1 MSDEPTRIQITDYD
15 SFLSE
20 PTLLDNFYGKVQK
33 VPIIR
38 IYGTLEIKN
47 NSNDGQAVDYFNV
60 LVHVH
65 NCFPYFYVGVDS
77 KFNDILNEDS
87 AAKILHYLEEQLSN
101 SFKRNKGT
109 EDLEYEENDDVNI
122 YDDYVNNVDDS
133 GQKRNYVASVSF
145 CRGVPIYGFA
155 TQETAFIKISLLSP
169 MFKSRLVN
177 LINEKKLNP
186 IDPLRSRVTRSS
198 VLLYEAHIPFLL
210 QFLADFNLYSCNWL
224 AVDKLFFR
232 HPIFAN
238 PSTDFLS
245 SIRSVVTKFLKK
257 NEVLNPSLFPRIG
270 RSLIEVDVLP
280 EYISNRRSIKQT
292 SFDDSSSFTFK
303 DSRLEIA
310 KRVPSL
316 NDVYEDLKYQCQV
329 RNYPFKEL
337 SLSQKSLGAGGT
349 IWSNSYLLNDLL
361 SYMIFLTK
369 KSSARSY
376 DEYMMALPP
385 KDISFLAT
393 SFDLMDRSISKNV
406 LRYSGYRSLTI
417 KWTDLSE
424 LIGNQSCSI
433 ESQLSDRYTQVTPES
448 NMKQNAGI
456 LERNDVVLENSDP
469 ENDNNVL
476 PEYNLDVANEDSF
489 VNENINRNLDHELM
503 TQFSQCAHNSQ
514 YSTSLL
520 HSSLIIPGK
529 GNESDIHS
537 NYQGTQA
544 PAQVYEILKSDVLNK
559 SSIMRSLESLGIP
572 SINYTDPA
580 YEESDSS
587 TQEVEV
593 APVNFSREA
602 STFESSNSR
611 VKMSSLVKRDLC
623 NQSSWK
629 SEDKTI
635 WQYTVPGPSK
645 ELILS
650 FLDSEKKY
658 QKSDFFKN
666 RSSMLNSYHDA
677 NKASPS
683 LSNLYLEV
691 HSNTFN
697 DLLPNPLKDPISM
710 LVYKFDNPSR
720 VNCELE
726 ECTGLLIYDPENF
739 SDLKYKLKGLT
750 ISSSCHLDVFDDELS
765 MFDSFISIVV
775 KLDPDLLTGYEV
787 HSSSW
792 GYLIE
797 RYNSLVDGNI
807 LALLGRCITSSE
819 GIQMNRWGYT
829 HSTSYKFNGRHMINL
844 WRVLKSDVSLTSY
857 ALENLSQ
864 KILHQTFPRYSNKQ
878 LSLWLRSSRADNLSF
893 VSDYYFKRIDV
904 GFSLL
909 KSRKIISKTSEQAR
923 LTGID
928 FHSVMNR
935 GSQFKVEAILLRI
948 SKPMNVLLNSISKT
962 QLNQMKALECIPLV
976 MEPESMFYKS
986 PLIVLDF
993 QCLYP
998 SVMIAYNYCYSTI
1011 LGKLHGFNP
1020 KKNVLGYLKNLEI
1033 PEGLVDVL
1041 NKQDALTIS
1050 PNGCVFVKSFI
1061 RKSILAKMLE
1071 DLITIRS
1078 TIKYTAGLFE
1088 NEHSIYE
1095 ALDSR
1100 QLALKM
1106 ISNVTYGYTSAS
1118 FSGRMPNSDLADSIV
1133 ASGRELL
1140 TKSIRLIEDANL
1152 GAKVVYGDTDSLFVY
1167 LPGKS
1172 KVEAFSIGQ
1181 ELSSLI
1187 SNSFP
1192 DPIKL
1197 KFEKV
1202 YHPSVLLAKKRYV
1215 GLSYEPSNQDK
1226 PKFDAK
1232 GIETVR
1238 RDGIPAQQ
1246 QIVKESLNILFSTKN
1261 LTRVKQYVSSQFLK
1275 LMSNEVEIKDFCF
1288 AKEVRYGTYKNESSM
1303 PPGALV
1309 AHKKVPIDP
1318 RSVPQYRERVP
1329 YLVYMDSST
1338 PRLRDRCVSPEDFVK
1353 SFNTRSPLKLD
1364 YEYYITKV
1372 LIPPLE
1378 RIFGLM
1384 GVDVKK
1390 WYRELPKSN
1399 KWDLM
1404 DEVNVFYISN
1414 LVSSK
1419 TCVSCGAKV
1428 ELNSE
1433 RAVCKSC
1440 LSSNEFILSIPES
1453 RRNFDRKFFQLYKTC
1468 NSCISTNFNSSCS
1481 GMLKLYSGECFNR
1494 DCAVYYQKHV
1504 FKMRSKDGEHK
1515 QKLMLSD
1522 LNF

>member
-20 PTLLDNFYGKVQK
+20 PTLLDNLYDKVQR

-38 IYGTLEIKN
+38 IYGTLEIKSD
-47 NSNDGQAVDYFNV
+47 SNDGSSVDYFNV
-60 LVHVH
+60 LAHVH

-77 KFNDILNEDS
+77 KFDDVLNEVS
-87 AAKILHYLEEQLSN
+87 ANKILHYLEEQLSN
-101 SFKRNKGT
+101 SFKRNKGAT
-109 EDLEYEENDDVNI
+109 ENLDYEENDVVNI
-122 YDDYVNNVDDS
+122 HDDYFDSVGVS
-133 GQKRNYVASVSF
+133 GQKRKYVASVSF
-145 CRGVPIYGFA
+145 CRAVPIYGFA

-169 MFKSRLVN
+169 MFKSRLVS
-177 LINEKKLNP
+177 LINERKLNP
-186 IDPLRSRVTRSS
+186 VDPLRSRATRLS

-224 AVDKLFFR
+224 LVDKLFFR
-232 HPIFAN
+232 SPIFTS
-238 PSTDFLS
+238 PKTDFLK
-245 SIRSVVTKFLKK
+245 SIRSVLIKCLKE
-257 NEVLNPSLFPRIG
+257 NEILNPSLFPRIG
-270 RSLIEVDVLP
+270 KSLVEVDILP
-280 EYISNRRSIKQT
+280 EYVSNRRSIKQT
-292 SFDDSSSFTFK
+292 SFDDSSLFSSK

-310 KRVPSL
+310 KRVTSL
-316 NDVYEDLKYQCQV
+316 NEVYEDLKYQCEV
-329 RNYPFKEL
+329 RDYPFREVL
-337 SLSQKSLGAGGT
+337 LSQTSLGNGET
-349 IWSNSYLLNDLL
+349 TWTNSSSLNDLL

-369 KSSARSY
+369 RSSAKSF
-376 DEYMMALPP
+376 DEYMSTLPSR
-385 KDISFLAT
+385 DIDFLPS
-393 SFDLMDRSISKNV
+393 SFDLMDQSV
-406 LRYSGYRSLTI
+406 LMNNFLRHADYRRLTI
-417 KWTDLSE
+417 KWTNFSE
-424 LIGNQSCSI
+424 LVENKSCLV
-433 ESQLSDRYTQVTPES
+433 ESQLSDRYSQVTPES
-448 NMKQNAGI
+448 NKEQNNAI
-456 LERNDVVLENSDP
+456 FEQDDVVSERSDLEND
-469 ENDNNVL
+469 NVL
-476 PEYNLDVANEDSF
+476 PEYNLEVKSKSLFTNEKT
-489 VNENINRNLDHELM
+489 NRNFDHELM
-503 TQFSQCAHNSQ
+503 SQFSQLAYNPES
-514 YSTSLL
+514 STSLL
-520 HSSLIIPGK
+520 YSSLILPRES
-529 GNESDIHS
+529 NEIGVHS
-537 NYQGTQA
+537 NDWGNHA
-544 PAQVYEILKSDVLNK
+544 PAQIYEILKSDVLNK
-559 SSIMRSLESLGIP
+559 NSIMHSFESVGIP
-572 SINYTDPA
+572 LIDYKDPA
-580 YEESDSS
+580 YEDNDSNV
-587 TQEVEV
+587 QDVEV
-593 APVNFSREA
+593 GYVNFLQKG
-602 STFESSNSR
+602 TVESKS
-611 VKMSSLVKRDLC
+611 KMSSLIRHDLS
-623 NQSSWK
+623 NQS
-629 SEDKTI
+629 DLRLADYTL
-635 WQYTVPGPSK
+635 WQYTVPGPLK
-645 ELILS
+645 ESIVS
-650 FLDSEKKY
+650 FLSDEKKY
-658 QKSDFFKN
+658 QKCKLFKN
-666 RSSMLNSYHDA
+666 PSSTMNSYHDP
-677 NKASPS
+677 NKASPI

-697 DLLPNPLKDPISM
+697 DLLPNPLNDPINM
-710 LVYKFDNPSR
+710 LVYKFHNPSR
-720 VNCELE
+720 VNREPE
-726 ECTGLLIYDPENF
+726 ECSGLLIYDPGN
-739 SDLKYKLKGLT
+739 LLGLRYKLKCVSLSPT
-750 ISSSCHLDVFDDELS
+750 CHFDIFDDELS

-829 HSTSYKFNGRHMINL
+829 HSTSYKLNGRHMINL
-844 WRVLKSDVSLTSY
+844 WRVLKSDISSISY
-857 ALENLSQ
+857 TLEHLSQ
-864 KILHQTFPRYSNKQ
+864 KILHRTLPRYLNKQ
-878 LSLWLRSSRADNLSF
+878 LSLWLKSSLEANLLF

-904 GFSLL
+904 GFELL
-909 KSRKIISKTSEQAR
+909 KSRKIISKTLEQAR

-986 PLIVLDF
+986 PLLVLDF
-993 QCLYP
+993 QSLYP

-1033 PEGLVDVL
+1033 PDGLVDVL
-1041 NKQDALTIS
+1041 NRQDALTIS

-1061 RKSILAKMLE
+1061 RKSILGKMLE
-1071 DLITIRS
+1071 DLISIRS
-1078 TIKYTAGLFE
+1078 TIKSTAGMFE
-1088 NEHSIYE
+1088 NEQSIYE

-1118 FSGRMPNSDLADSIV
+1118 FSGRMPNADLADSIV
-1133 ASGRELL
+1133 ATGRELL
-1140 TKSIRLIEDANL
+1140 TKSIRIIENANV

-1172 KVEAFSIGQ
+1172 KDEAFSIGQ
-1181 ELSSLI
+1181 ELSLLV

-1261 LTRVKQYVSSQFLK
+1261 LTRVKRYVTSQFLK

-1288 AKEVRYGTYKNESSM
+1288 AKEVRYGTYKNETSM

-1329 YLVYMDSST
+1329 YLVYMDSSS
-1338 PRLRDRCVSPEDFVK
+1338 PRLRDRCISPEDFVR
-1353 SFNTRSPLKLD
+1353 SFNTRAPLKLD

-1390 WYRELPKSN
+1390 WYRELPKKN
-1399 KWDLM
+1399 KWDIM
-1404 DEVNVFYISN
+1404 DEGNVFYVSN

-1419 TCVSCGAKV
+1419 TCMSCGAKMH
-1428 ELNSE
+1428 
-1433 RAVCKSC
+1433 
-1440 LSSNEFILSIPES
+1440 LSSEGTVCNTCLLLNEFVLSIPELK
-1453 RRNFDRKFFQLYKTC
+1453 RDFDRRFFELSTTC
-1468 NSCISTNFNSSCS
+1468 NNCVSTNLNSLGS
-1481 GMLKLYSGECFNR
+1481 GLLKLYSGECVNR

-1504 FKMRSKDGEHK
+1504 FKMRSKDAEHR

>member
-20 PTLLDNFYGKVQK
+20 PTLLDNLYDKVQK

-38 IYGTLEIKN
+38 IYGTLEIK
-47 NSNDGQAVDYFNV
+47 SDSKEGQAVDYFNV

-65 NCFPYFYVGVDS
+65 NCFPYFYVGIDS
-77 KFNDILNEDS
+77 KFADVLNEDS
-87 AAKILHYLEEQLSN
+87 ADKILHYLEEQLSN
-101 SFKRNKGT
+101 SFKRNKGA

-122 YDDYVNNVDDS
+122 YDDYVNNVDAS
-133 GQKRNYVASVSF
+133 GQKKNYVASVSF

-186 IDPLRSRVTRSS
+186 IDPLRSKATRLSI
-198 VLLYEAHIPFLL
+198 LLYEAHIPFLL

-224 AVDKLFFR
+224 LVDKLFFR
-232 HPIFAN
+232 SPIFAN
-238 PSTDFLS
+238 PSADFLK
-245 SIRSVVTKFLKK
+245 SIRSVFTKCLKD
-257 NEVLNPSLFPRIG
+257 NEVLNTSLFPRIG
-270 RSLIEVDVLP
+270 RSLVEVDVLP
-280 EYISNRRSIKQT
+280 DYISNRRSIKQT
-292 SFDDSSSFTFK
+292 SFDDSSLLSLK

-310 KRVPSL
+310 RRVSSL
-316 NDVYEDLKYQCQV
+316 NDVYEDLKYQCEV

-337 SLSQKSLGAGGT
+337 LLSQKHLGNGET
-349 IWSNSYLLNDLL
+349 TWTNSSLLNDLL

-369 KSSARSY
+369 KSSAKSF
-376 DEYMMALPP
+376 DEYMSTLPSR
-385 KDISFLAT
+385 DISFLPS
-393 SFDLMDRSISKNV
+393 SFDLMSQGILSNFLQYPD
-406 LRYSGYRSLTI
+406 YRRLTI
-417 KWTDLSE
+417 KWTELGE
-424 LIGNQSCSI
+424 LIGNQSCLV
-433 ESQLSDRYTQVTPES
+433 ESQLSDKYTQVTPES
-448 NMKQNAGI
+448 NMGQNTGI
-456 LERNDVVLENSDP
+456 LEKNDVVLESSDF
-469 ENDNNVL
+469 ENDSDVL
-476 PEYNLDVANEDSF
+476 PGYNLDVDNENSF
-489 VNENINRNLDHELM
+489 VNENINRDLDHELM
-503 TQFSQCAHNSQ
+503 TQFSQFAHNTES
-514 YSTSLL
+514 STSLL
-520 HSSLIIPGK
+520 HSSLILPGK
-529 GNESDIHS
+529 SNESDIHS
-537 NYQGTQA
+537 NYLGTHA
-544 PAQVYEILKSDVLNK
+544 PARIYEILKSDVLNK
-559 SSIMRSLESLGIP
+559 SSIMHSLENFGIP
-572 SINYTDPA
+572 LIDYKDPA
-580 YEESDSS
+580 YEENDSNI
-587 TQEVEV
+587 QEVEV
-593 APVNFSREA
+593 GYVNFLQEA
-602 STFESSNSR
+602 SVESK
-611 VKMSSLVKRDLC
+611 VKMSGLIKRDLSE
-623 NQSSWK
+623 QSSL
-629 SEDKTI
+629 ELGGKTL
-635 WQYTVPGPSK
+635 WQYTVPGPPK
-645 ELILS
+645 ELIIS
-650 FLDSEKKY
+650 FLDDEKKY
-658 QKSDFFKN
+658 QKSDSLKN
-666 RSSMLNSYHDA
+666 RSSMLNSYHDP
-677 NKASPS
+677 NKASPT

-691 HSNTFN
+691 HSNTLN

-710 LVYKFDNPSR
+710 LVYKFYNPSR
-720 VNCELE
+720 VNCESE
-726 ECTGLLIYDPENF
+726 ECSGLLMYDPEN
-739 SDLKYKLKGLT
+739 LLELRYKLKGVSL
-750 ISSSCHLDVFDDELS
+750 SASCHLDVFDDELS

-844 WRVLKSDVSLTSY
+844 WRVLKSDISLTSY
-857 ALENLSQ
+857 TLENLSQ
-864 KILHQTFPRYSNKQ
+864 KILHRTLPRYLNKQ
-878 LSLWLRSSRADNLSF
+878 LSLWLKSFLAGNLLF
-893 VSDYYFKRIDV
+893 VSNYYFNRIDV
-904 GFSLL
+904 GFQLL
-909 KSRKIISKTSEQAR
+909 KSRKIISKTMEQAR

-986 PLIVLDF
+986 PLLVLDF
-993 QCLYP
+993 QSLYP

-1020 KKNVLGYLKNLEI
+1020 KKNVLGYLKNLEV

-1041 NKQDALTIS
+1041 NRQDALTIS

-1071 DLITIRS
+1071 DLISIRS
-1078 TIKYTAGLFE
+1078 TIKSTAGMFE

-1095 ALDSR
+1095 TLDSR

-1133 ASGRELL
+1133 ATGRELL
-1140 TKSIRLIEDANL
+1140 TKSIRLIEDANV

-1172 KVEAFSIGQ
+1172 KDEAFSIGQ
-1181 ELSSLI
+1181 ELSLLV

-1261 LTRVKQYVSSQFLK
+1261 LTKVKKYVTSQFLK

-1288 AKEVRYGTYKNESSM
+1288 AKEVRYGTYKNETSM

-1353 SFNTRSPLKLD
+1353 SFNTRTPLKLD

-1384 GVDVKK
+1384 GVDIKK

-1399 KWDLM
+1399 KWNLM
-1404 DEVNVFYISN
+1404 DEGNVFYISN

-1419 TCVSCGAKV
+1419 SCISCGAKMD
-1428 ELNSE
+1428 LNSE
-1433 RAVCKSC
+1433 GTVCNSC
-1440 LSSNEFILSIPES
+1440 LLLNEFVLSIPEAK
-1453 RRNFDRKFFQLYKTC
+1453 RNYDRKFFQLSTTC
-1468 NSCISTNFNSSCS
+1468 NNCVSTNINSLSS
-1481 GMLKLYSGECFNR
+1481 GLLKLYSGECVNR